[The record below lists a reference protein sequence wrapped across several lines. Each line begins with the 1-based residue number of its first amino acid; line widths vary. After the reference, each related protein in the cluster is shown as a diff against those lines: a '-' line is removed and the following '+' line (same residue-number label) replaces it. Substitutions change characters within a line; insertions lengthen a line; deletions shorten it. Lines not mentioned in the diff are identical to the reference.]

1 MMDDR
6 QVESLDL
13 LRPLL
18 GQWRGNGT
26 ITFPTIPTMPYR
38 EELNFAADDVHKF
51 LRYEQRT
58 SKKVETGEY
67 VPSHWETGF
76 WRVLPTG
83 EVEILNAQGG
93 GRVEVLL
100 GNLTPG
106 RDGFVL
112 NVNSTVV
119 ANDARMGKTSRQFI
133 LEGSSLRYSQHMSTT
148 AVPAMTLHVQ
158 ASLARVSP

>member
-1 MMDDR
+1 MDDI
-6 QVESLDL
+6 QLESLHL
-13 LRPLL
+13 LQLVL

-26 ITFPTIPTMPYR
+26 ITFPTIPTRPYR

-58 SKKVETGEY
+58 WKQVETGEY

-76 WRVLPTG
+76 WRLLPTG

-100 GNLTPG
+100 GSLTPG
-106 RDGFVL
+106 HDGFVL
-112 NVNSTVV
+112 NVNSTLV
-119 ANDARMGKTSRQFI
+119 ANDARMAETSRQFI
-133 LEGSSLRYSQHMSTT
+133 LVGNSLQYSQRMSTT
-148 AVPAMTLHVQ
+148 AVPVLALHVQ
-158 ASLARVSP
+158 ATLARVVP

>member
-1 MMDDR
+1 MDDK
-6 QVESLDL
+6 QVESLNV
-13 LRPLL
+13 LRQIL
-18 GQWRGNGT
+18 GQWRGIGT

-38 EELNFAADDVHKF
+38 EELNFAMDDVHKF

-58 SKKVETGEY
+58 WKKVEKGEY

-100 GNLTPG
+100 GSLTPG
-106 RDGFVL
+106 GDGFIL
-112 NVNSTVV
+112 DVNSTLV
-119 ANDARMGKTSRQFI
+119 ANDARMGTTSRQFI
-133 LEGSSLRYSQHMSTT
+133 LEVSSLQYSQSMSTT
-148 AVPAMTLHVQ
+148 AVTSMAVHVQ

>member
-1 MMDDR
+1 MDDR

-58 SKKVETGEY
+58 WKQVETGEY

-100 GNLTPG
+100 GSLA
-106 RDGFVL
+106 RSREGFVL
-112 NVNSTVV
+112 DVNSTLV

>member
-1 MMDDR
+1 MDNK
-6 QVESLDL
+6 QAESLKL
-13 LRPLL
+13 LRLIL

-26 ITFPTIPTMPYR
+26 ITFPTIPTQPYR

-58 SKKVETGEY
+58 WKKVETGEY

-83 EVEILNAQGG
+83 EIEILNAQGG

-100 GNLTPG
+100 GRLTPG
-106 RDGFVL
+106 HAGFVL
-112 NVNSTVV
+112 DVNSTLV

-133 LEGSSLRYSQHMSTT
+133 LENSALQYTQHMSTT
-148 AVPAMTLHVQ
+148 TVSDMTLHVQ
-158 ASLARVSP
+158 ASLARVSQ

>member
-1 MMDDR
+1 MDDK
-6 QVESLDL
+6 QIESLNL
-13 LRPLL
+13 LRLVL

-26 ITFPTIPTMPYR
+26 ITFPTIPTQPYR
-38 EELNFAADDVHKF
+38 EELIFVADDVHKF
-51 LRYEQRT
+51 LHYEQRT
-58 SKKVETGEY
+58 LKKVETGEY

-76 WRVLPTG
+76 WRVLPSG

-100 GNLTPG
+100 GSLSPA

-112 NVNSTVV
+112 DVNSTLV
-119 ANDARMGKTSRQFI
+119 ANDARMGKTSRQFT
-133 LEGSSLRYSQHMSTT
+133 LEGRALQYSQHMSTT

>member
-1 MMDDR
+1 MDNR
-6 QVESLDL
+6 QAESLKL
-13 LRPLL
+13 LRLIL

-26 ITFPTIPTMPYR
+26 ITFPTIPTQPYR
-38 EELNFAADDVHKF
+38 EELNFSADDVHKF

-58 SKKVETGEY
+58 WKKVETGEY

-100 GNLTPG
+100 GSLTPG
-106 RDGFVL
+106 QAGFVL
-112 NVNSTVV
+112 DVNSTLV
-119 ANDARMGKTSRQFI
+119 ANDDRMGKTSRQFI
-133 LEGSSLRYSQHMSTT
+133 LEGSALQYSQHMSTT
-148 AVPAMTLHVQ
+148 DVPTMATHVQ
-158 ASLARVSP
+158 ATLARVIQ